1 MTKSAKMAAKSWP
14 HFEPDTLRKAAGE
27 KAFAR
32 GEAYFHDGLV
42 DLLALES
49 ARVLG
54 RVTGTEDYRTAL
66 TASGAKIA
74 GECTCPAFTDW
85 GFCKHL
91 VATALAA
98 NAAPSGTEKGG
109 GPFGRIRDY
118 LREKG
123 LDALVE
129 MVVDLAEQDAAL
141 LRRLD
146 LAAASLYADDQE
158 LERRLRTA
166 LDSATR
172 TRSFIDYRAARSW
185 AAGVE
190 AVLATIG
197 DLVSGAR
204 AAVAF
209 RLAERAIAR
218 IEQAI
223 GSIDDSDGHCGA
235 LLSHALDIHVAAA
248 RTAPPE
254 PVAFARLLFRREME
268 SDYGVFNAAAAL
280 YADALGEDGLAEYR
294 RLAAEAWEK
303 LPSLGR
309 VPGRREFSVD
319 HHRLQSI
326 LDFFAERDG
335 DVDARIAL
343 LAKDLSSPWAYLK
356 LAEFCVAE
364 DREEEAIS
372 WAEEGLWTFEDDPPD
387 DRLVTFAADLLRK
400 TGREPDAAAHLWR
413 AFETAPN
420 MKLYARLRG
429 HGGTEAYERAVRFL
443 EGRSTPA
450 KGASWYNPGD
460 LLVQI
465 LVQEKAFDA
474 AWAAVKRWGS
484 SLEVKQVL
492 ARASEATHS
501 RDALAVYGERVE
513 RLANSGGNQA
523 YAEAA
528 ALIGRMAALQSAAEQ
543 ASYLAAVK
551 ARFGKR
557 RNLIKLLE

>member
-1 MTKSAKMAAKSWP
+1 MAKSAKMTAKSWP
-14 HFEPDTLRKAAGE
+14 HFEPGALRKVAGE
-27 KAFAR
+27 KVFAR

-42 DLLALES
+42 DLLALEPV
-49 ARVLG
+49 RVLG
-54 RVTGTEDYRTAL
+54 QVTGTEDYRTVL
-66 TASGAKIA
+66 TAPGGRIE

-98 NAAPSGTEKGG
+98 NAAQGGTEMGG
-109 GPFGRIRDY
+109 GPFERIRDY
-118 LREKG
+118 LRERG

-172 TRSFIDYRAARSW
+172 TRSFIDYRAARGW

-190 AVLATIG
+190 SVLSTIG
-197 DLVSGAR
+197 DLASCAR
-204 AAVAF
+204 AGVAMS
-209 RLAERAIAR
+209 LAERAIER
-218 IEQAI
+218 IEKAT

-235 LLSHALDIHVAAA
+235 LLSHAVDIHIAAA
-248 RTAPPE
+248 ERVRPQ
-254 PVAFARLLFRREME
+254 PVQFAHRLFQREME
-268 SDYGVFNAAAAL
+268 SDYGVFNDAAAL

-309 VPGRREFSVD
+309 VPGRREFSAA
-319 HHRLQSI
+319 HHRLRSI

-356 LAEFCVAE
+356 LAEFCAAE
-364 DREEEAIS
+364 HREEEAIR

-387 DRLVTFAADLLRK
+387 ARLVTFAADLLRK
-400 TGREPDAAAHLWR
+400 MGREADAAAHLWR
-413 AFETAPN
+413 AFERVPD
-420 MKLYARLRG
+420 MELYARLRG
-429 HGGTEAYERAVRFL
+429 HGGTEAYQRAVKFL
-443 EGRSTPA
+443 ERRSTPA
-450 KGASWYNPGD
+450 KGTSRYNPGD

-465 LVQEKAFDA
+465 LLQEKAFDA

-484 SLEVKQVL
+484 SLDVKQAL
-492 ARASEATHS
+492 ARASEVTHR
-501 RDALAVYGERVE
+501 RDALAVYGERAE
-513 RLANSGGNQA
+513 RLATSGGNQA

-528 ALIGRMAALQSAAEQ
+528 ALIGHMAALQSAAER
-543 ASYLAAVK
+543 ASYISEFKL
-551 ARFGKR
+551 RFGKR
-557 RNLIKLLE
+557 RNLMKLLE